1 MGISALGTG
10 SGILTQ
16 DLLDQLRASDEAV
29 QITPIDLSIAFE
41 NDKKNAF
48 EILDAKITN
57 FNDSVNA
64 LKTPALFDERL
75 TAVTGT
81 SVAVTAAANSD
92 LQDFTLD
99 VTQLA
104 TKQIEQSG
112 SFGTTTDLIA
122 TAAGSMN
129 LNVDGVDF
137 TINYDAT
144 TTLSDLKTS
153 INTIAGDKVNATIVQ
168 IATGDYRLFLNSVD
182 TGSTQDITITDIG
195 GNLSDDGGATAG
207 GTKLTTGLTA
217 VQTGIDANFTYNG
230 QAITRTSNNVTD
242 LITGY
247 DITLQE
253 LGVSQVSV
261 SQNTQSILEKVDSF
275 VTKYNDLIDELSKLT
290 QSSVDSAAKGIFSG
304 DSTIKSFQRAIEN
317 SIGNVGEGVA
327 SMYEFGF
334 DVDKSGKLSLDSTL
348 LSDKVKNDGKNV
360 EAIFSGGDYT
370 NANGVTTTVT
380 GMFTEMYVVSN
391 EYAKSTGILGDYQ
404 STITA
409 KISSLEDNKLKVI
422 ERLDSRYEIL
432 KKQYAAYDLLISRFN
447 NTSNIFTDLQNAA
460 SNN

>member
-16 DLLDQLRASDEAV
+16 DLLDKLRASDEAV

-64 LKTPALFDERL
+64 LKTPALFDER
-75 TAVTGT
+75 TVDVTGT
-81 SVAVTAAANSD
+81 SVGVTAAANSD

-144 TTLSDLKTS
+144 TTLSDLKAS
-153 INTIAGDKVNATIVQ
+153 INTVAGDKVNATIVQ
-168 IATGDYRLFLNSVD
+168 IATGDYRLFLNSAD
-182 TGSTQDITITDIG
+182 TGSTQDITITDTD
-195 GNLSDDGGATAG
+195 GNLSDDGGTTAG

-217 VQTGIDANFTYNG
+217 VQTGVDANFTYNG
-230 QAITRTSNNVTD
+230 QAIVRSSNNITD

-261 SQNTQSILEKVDSF
+261 SQNTQNILDRVDSF
-275 VTKYNDLIDELSKLT
+275 VTKYNDLIDELTALT
-290 QSSVDSAAKGIFSG
+290 QSSVDSAEKGIFSG

-317 SIGNVGEGVA
+317 TIGSVGEGAA

-334 DVDKSGKLSLDSTL
+334 DVDKYGKLSLDNTIL
-348 LSDKVKNDGKNV
+348 TDKIKNDGKNV

-370 NANGVTTTVT
+370 DANGVTTTVT
-380 GMFTEMYVVSN
+380 GMFAEMYAVSN

-404 STITA
+404 ASITT
-409 KISSLEDNKLKVI
+409 KISSLEDNKLKAI

-447 NTSNIFTDLQNAA
+447 NTSNIFTDLANAA
-460 SNN
+460 SK